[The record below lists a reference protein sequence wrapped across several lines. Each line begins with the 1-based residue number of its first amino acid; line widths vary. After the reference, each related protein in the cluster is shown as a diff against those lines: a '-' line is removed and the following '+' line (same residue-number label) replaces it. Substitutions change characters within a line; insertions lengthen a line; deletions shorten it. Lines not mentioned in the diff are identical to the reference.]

1 MTNICSLGKACHV
14 FLEAGSQRKVLISWL
29 LELFVHIT
37 VFWRGKRGG
46 TEKGLGER
54 ATCTTIAFSS
64 PTGA

>member
-37 VFWRGKRGG
+37 VFGWRGKRGTG
-46 TEKGLGER
+46 KGLGR
-54 ATCTTIAFSS
+54 WVHVQL
-64 PTGA
+64 